1 MEILQSINELS
12 KYLSGVIFTHSS
24 IWFALEEAM
33 GRTAGNIFEHQY
45 NLFFSFDG
53 FIESSNV
60 RMIEPLHKSD
70 FSSDRFLPLDVLNLL
85 FFIYLEGHF
94 FIQLFM
100 HTNSDNG
107 VCSLPYLLSD
117 YVVAQTVLVRKYYF
131 IRCGSRLLFGNL
143 LVVLIILSLRR
154 PFLVI
159 PRFNRLCTRRTQ
171 GLRCRL
177 GSCHLLRIFGAHA
190 GRLFGSTYAISIGGR
205 LRCSNFRL
213 EERALWMRLWRLKA
227 MLHLIALSVFALV
240 FVEVKWFS
248 DRLGSSLGR
257 LRMMRSKLNRMWHG
271 HIWVIRS
278 LDLKLLIQAR
288 LLRSLIGLLTTHN
301 PVSWTTSCS
310 PDISWLLIGRYALRC
325 ISSIIQMFDAVSWWR
340 RLEKEV
346 ILHLL
351 TPHGFVALNISLCK
365 TASILNCWPG
375 INGSVRL
382 LILLHSLILVVVQFL
397 LVCVCPV
404 LISKHFWKSTL
415 ALSFISR
422 GIVGPR
428 YHHGALLILL
438 LLALLVFFHAH
449 GYILNMGSSSI
460 NMLRIITDDHLF
472 MVRRTWLHH
481 SPHWTHTSH
490 GDRALSA
497 RSLMVKFLIG
507 RQLISFWR
515 LLWLAIAERNVDSVH
530 YLLLL
535 GFL

>member
-1 MEILQSINELS
+1 
-12 KYLSGVIFTHSS
+12 
-24 IWFALEEAM
+24 
-33 GRTAGNIFEHQY
+33 
-45 NLFFSFDG
+45 
-53 FIESSNV
+53 
-60 RMIEPLHKSD
+60 
-70 FSSDRFLPLDVLNLL
+70 
-85 FFIYLEGHF
+85 
-94 FIQLFM
+94 
-100 HTNSDNG
+100 
-107 VCSLPYLLSD
+107 
-117 YVVAQTVLVRKYYF
+117 
-131 IRCGSRLLFGNL
+131 
-143 LVVLIILSLRR
+143 
-154 PFLVI
+154 
-159 PRFNRLCTRRTQ
+159 
-171 GLRCRL
+171 
-177 GSCHLLRIFGAHA
+177 
-190 GRLFGSTYAISIGGR
+190 
-205 LRCSNFRL
+205 
-213 EERALWMRLWRLKA
+213 
-227 MLHLIALSVFALV
+227 
-240 FVEVKWFS
+240 
-248 DRLGSSLGR
+248 
-257 LRMMRSKLNRMWHG
+257 MWHG